1 MTEDLNEEKSYLK
14 RMMAWLEE
22 LARKQD
28 MASPIAKFFQ
38 AFLGFFQDLLDGDKD
53 PDFEDAETPE
63 AAANARR
70 EFESGRRESERARY
84 KDYTKPA
91 AERVSPRV
99 VTDAMASLNEM
110 RAEAEARGITYKA
123 IMPVDDARK
132 TSNYGM
138 RIHPRTGEHK
148 HHDGADLAPPKPGQ
162 KVPIR
167 APMPGVVID
176 ARYSDSYGLI
186 VEMMDVNFNRHFF
199 AHMDSAKVKVG
210 QRVNQGDEL
219 GIMGNTG
226 HSEGVHLH
234 YELRD
239 PSRRRLDPMAQFV
252 GGVGQTQ
259 PTLNS
264 TQAHDDHDYEDKQQA
279 PKPKSEA
286 KPDKASAA
294 KPKVAAV
301 AVAPAG
307 NKDDG
312 PFKNIKLPKELTQ
325 VATDAKE
332 IVGDVIENTAKTT
345 QAVFTNARSA
355 VGGFA
360 KSFGF
365 IKT

>member
-84 KDYTKPA
+84 KDYTKPT

-252 GGVGQTQ
+252 SGEGQSQPALNSAVKKEEKPTVQPAVNVVDKSDGVSGSPQKSHESPAKPATFKAMVDIKLPENLAKLPGAKHVEHFAEDALNKGQDVVRGGQVALAKVTAMFGGVGFG
-259 PTLNS
+259 
-264 TQAHDDHDYEDKQQA
+264 KG
-279 PKPKSEA
+279 
-286 KPDKASAA
+286 KA
-294 KPKVAAV
+294 
-301 AVAPAG
+301 
-307 NKDDG
+307 
-312 PFKNIKLPKELTQ
+312 
-325 VATDAKE
+325 
-332 IVGDVIENTAKTT
+332 
-345 QAVFTNARSA
+345 
-355 VGGFA
+355 
-360 KSFGF
+360 
-365 IKT
+365 